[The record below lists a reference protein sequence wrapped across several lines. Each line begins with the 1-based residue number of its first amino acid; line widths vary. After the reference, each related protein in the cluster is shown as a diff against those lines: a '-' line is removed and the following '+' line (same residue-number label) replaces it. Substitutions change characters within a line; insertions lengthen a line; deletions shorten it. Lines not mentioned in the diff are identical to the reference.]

1 MFSDAEKLHAIGKMN
16 KEIEGSGYVFKT
28 NKRRYALVNDIIL
41 FWMNELDKN

>member
-28 NKRRYALVNDIIL
+28 NKRRYALVNDLL
-41 FWMNELDKN
+41 FSNGHGKKNK